1 MRREERME
9 RGELVFAKGCKD
21 TNRNSIEIYRQC
33 KCGFWLFAAVF
44 CCFCG
49 VFNYCYIA
57 ISNYC
62 KNTQISQKVDLGCF
76 VQIKII
82 M

>member
-44 CCFCG
+44 CCFRD
-49 VFNYCYIA
+49 A
-57 ISNYC
+57 
-62 KNTQISQKVDLGCF
+62 LGC
-76 VQIKII
+76 V
-82 M
+82 